1 MSLFVAA
8 RTAFVEFAGERVKII
23 KDSTIVRGGHTL
35 LLSNGDLFK
44 PLHVHYECERP
55 KPPAPTPPPAK
66 AVQAKAATAA
76 AAAAE
81 SDKGE

>member
-66 AVQAKAATAA
+66 AVKAA
-76 AAAAE
+76 AAAATAE

>member
-23 KDSTIVRGGHTL
+23 KDSTIVRGGHTI
-35 LLSNGDLFK
+35 LLSYGDLFK

-66 AVQAKAATAA
+66 AAKAATAA
-76 AAAAE
+76 AAATE